1 MESRGNEKC
10 LRGINGVTLRVSLMK
25 HLKNAEVY
33 RRDV

>member
-1 MESRGNEKC
+1 MESRVNEKC
-10 LRGINGVTLRVSLMK
+10 KRGINGVTPKVSSMK